1 MAETETIAA
10 VATGAAQAGIG
21 IIRVSGPDAITVCDQ
36 IFRNHKGERK
46 LPYYAANTI
55 HFGYICEPGRSDDP
69 AGHNDGDSMD
79 RTIHGDR
86 IIDEVLISVFKAPH
100 SYTAEDTVEIN
111 THGGLFIEK
120 RILELTLEAGARLA
134 EPGEFTKRAFL
145 NGRIDLA
152 RAEAVMDLIASQ
164 NEFARRNAVS
174 QLGGA
179 LSDRIRSI
187 RGSILHEMA
196 RIEAAL
202 DDPEHYDLDG
212 YDETMV
218 QLSDGWIRDIRE
230 LLAGEKEGRIHKE
243 GIRTAIIGRPNAG
256 KSSILNYLT
265 DSGRA
270 IVTDVPGT
278 TRDILEETV
287 RFGDTQLL
295 LIDTAGIHDSDDPVE
310 KIGISRSMEAITG
323 ADLIFAV
330 IDGTSALSEEDRK
343 LALNMANALNVS
355 RETNDLPAI
364 VILINK
370 SDREQAVS
378 TDEAAELYR
387 KCFREV
393 FTGADSLEISAVV
406 CSAVTGEGI
415 PDVKAAVSLLFGQ
428 GKIAQGQIFV
438 TNSRHT
444 ALLKEAAGHLQ
455 LVRNAAAD
463 GVSEDLYVIDMMN
476 AYTALGRILGEAL
489 EDDLVDEIFSAF
501 CMGK

>member
-1 MAETETIAA
+1 MNMMTETETIAA

-21 IIRVSGPDAITVCDQ
+21 IIRVSGPDAVTVCDQ

-55 HFGYICEPGRSDDP
+55 HFGYICEPGAP
-69 AGHNDGDSMD
+69 GDSSLFDD
-79 RTIHGDR
+79 RDR
-86 IIDEVLISVFKAPH
+86 IIDEVLVSVFRAPH

-111 THGGLFIEK
+111 THGGLFIEQ

-164 NEFARRNAVS
+164 NEFARRNAIG
-174 QLGGA
+174 QLGGE
-179 LSDRIRSI
+179 LSEKIRTMRS
-187 RGSILHEMA
+187 GILHEMA

-218 QLSDGWIRDIRE
+218 RLSDGWIREMQE
-230 LLAGEKEGRIHKE
+230 LLSGEKEGRIRKE
-243 GIRTAIIGRPNAG
+243 GIRTAIVGRPNAG

-295 LIDTAGIHDSDDPVE
+295 LIDTAGIRESDDPVE
-310 KIGISRSMEAITG
+310 KIGISRSMDAITG
-323 ADLIFAV
+323 ADMIFAV
-330 IDGTSALSEEDRK
+330 IDGTSPLTEEDRI
-343 LALNMANALNVS
+343 LAQNMAGALNVS
-355 RETNDLPAI
+355 RETNDFPAVI
-364 VILINK
+364 ILINK

-378 TDEAAELYR
+378 AEEAVKLYEEQ
-387 KCFREV
+387 FA
-393 FTGADSLEISAVV
+393 GHAADISAVV

-415 PDVKAAVSLLFGQ
+415 SDVRAAVSRLFGQ
-428 GKIAQGQIFV
+428 GKITQGQIFV

-444 ALLKEAAGHLQ
+444 ALLKEAAEQLR
-455 LVRNAAAD
+455 LVREAAGS

>member
-1 MAETETIAA
+1 MMAETETIAA

-21 IIRVSGPDAITVCDQ
+21 IIRVSGPDAVTVCDQ

-55 HFGYICEPGRSDDP
+55 HFGYICEPGSPADSALFDD
-69 AGHNDGDSMD
+69 
-79 RTIHGDR
+79 RDR
-86 IIDEVLISVFKAPH
+86 IIDEVLVSVFKAPH

-152 RAEAVMDLIASQ
+152 KAEAVMDLISSQ
-164 NEFARRNAVS
+164 NEFARRNAIG
-174 QLGGA
+174 QLGGE
-179 LSDRIRSI
+179 LSGRIRSI
-187 RGSILHEMA
+187 RGGILHEMA

-212 YDETMV
+212 YDETMIR
-218 QLSDGWIRDIRE
+218 LSDGWIRETEE
-230 LLAGEKEGRIHKE
+230 LLAGEKEGRIRKE
-243 GIRTAIIGRPNAG
+243 GIRTAIVGRPNAG

-295 LIDTAGIHDSDDPVE
+295 LIDTAGIRDSDDPVE

-330 IDGTSALSEEDRK
+330 IDGTSPLTEEDRK
-343 LALNMANALNVS
+343 LAENMAGALNVS
-355 RETNDLPAI
+355 RETNDIPAVI
-364 VILINK
+364 ILINK
-370 SDREQAVS
+370 SDREQAVAA
-378 TDEAAELYR
+378 DEAVRMYRECFAEAGI
-387 KCFREV
+387 
-393 FTGADSLEISAVV
+393 TADPETADIYAVV

-415 PDVKAAVSLLFGQ
+415 SDIKAAVSSLFGQ

-444 ALLKEAAGHLQ
+444 ALLKETAGYLK
-455 LVRNAAAD
+455 LVREAAAE